1 MSTTIQEALAHV
13 LDAHDLSVSQME
25 AVMNTIMQ
33 GQATPAQIA
42 GFIIALRMKGE
53 AIDELVAAASVMRN
67 LSSRVD
73 INVDDLVDTCGT
85 GGDGQHTFNVST
97 TAAIVAASAGVS
109 IAKHGNRSVSS
120 NTGSAD
126 VLEALGVKL
135 ELSPAQIAQCVEQTG
150 IGFMFAPMHHSCM
163 KHAIGP
169 RKELG
174 VRTLFNLLG
183 PLTNP
188 ANAKRQILGVFNQ
201 RWLQPIAN
209 VLHRLGSEHALIVYA
224 EDGLDEISATSPT
237 NVCEMRNGDVKQY
250 MIAPGDLGIKI
261 GNVSDIKVENA
272 QQSAEIINTV
282 LQGAQGTATDIVS
295 LNAGAAIFVS
305 GKVDSLQEGVQLA
318 SESIRSGAAKQ
329 KLDELVNFTNNV

>member
-1 MSTTIQEALAHV
+1 MTITIQEALSQV
-13 LDAHDLSVSQME
+13 LDMRDLTVAQMQ
-25 AVMNTIMQ
+25 AAMNTIMQ

-53 AIDELVAAASVMRN
+53 AVDELVAAASVMRS
-67 LSSRVD
+67 LSNKVEVKVD
-73 INVDDLVDTCGT
+73 NLVDTCGT

-97 TAAIVAASAGVS
+97 TAAIVAASAGVN

-126 VLEALGVKL
+126 VLEELGVNL
-135 ELSPAQIAQCVEQTG
+135 ELAPDQIANCIEKTG

-188 ANAKRQILGVFNQ
+188 ASAKNQILGVFNQ

-209 VLHRLGSEHALIVYA
+209 VLHRLGSEHALVVYA
-224 EDGLDEISATSPT
+224 EDGLDEISAMSPT
-237 NVCEMRNGDVKQY
+237 NVCEMHNGKIKQY
-250 MIAPGDLGIKI
+250 MFAPGDLGIKP
-261 GNVSDIKVENA
+261 GNLADIKVENA
-272 QQSAEIINTV
+272 QQSAEIIHQV
-282 LQGAQGTATDIVS
+282 LQGTEGTAMDIVA
-295 LNAGAAIFVS
+295 LNAGAAIYVS
-305 GKVDSLQEGVQLA
+305 GQAKSLAGGVKTA
-318 SESIRSGAAKQ
+318 MECIHSGAANN
-329 KLDELVNFTNNV
+329 KLDELVNFTNNL